1 MHILPLDYEVLRI
14 VWWVLLGVIL
24 IGFAIMDGFDLG
36 ICAALP
42 FVARSD
48 EERRVVVNV
57 IGPVWEGNQVW
68 LVLGGGAIFAAWPPL
83 YAVSFS
89 GFYLAMLLI
98 LLALILRPV
107 GFTFRSKVADPR
119 WRSLW
124 DGALFVG
131 GVVPALIFGVALGN
145 VLKGVPFHFDE
156 TLRAS
161 YTGGFFGLLNPFSC
175 LVGLVSLAM
184 LIMHG
189 AAMLVW
195 KTQGEIAARARV
207 YGPLA
212 ALSTAVLFGLAGLW
226 VAYGLDGYVVTG
238 GLATD
243 GPSNPLL
250 KTVAMKSGAWLNAYT
265 ERPWTITAPVL
276 GLAGA
281 LIAAAS
287 FRTKS
292 DIMAFLASAVS
303 IFGIISTVGLAM
315 FPFILPSSSDP
326 AASLTVFDSSSS
338 PLTLSIMLLA
348 ALVLMPVIIGYT
360 AWVYSVMRGKV
371 TKEMV
376 LDENSH
382 SY

>member
-24 IGFAIMDGFDLG
+24 IGFAVMDGFDLG
-36 ICAALP
+36 VCALLP
-42 FVARSD
+42 FAARTN
-48 EERRVVVNV
+48 EERRVIVNV

-107 GFTFRSKVADPR
+107 GFTFRSKIADPR

-145 VLKGVPFHFDE
+145 VLRGVPFSFDE

-175 LVGLVSLAM
+175 LAGLVSLAM
-184 LIMHG
+184 LVMHG

-195 KTQGEIAARARV
+195 KTQGEIAARARI
-207 YGPLA
+207 YGPIA
-212 ALSTAVLFGLAGLW
+212 ALLTAVLFGLAGLW

-238 GLATD
+238 GLAPD

-250 KTVAMKSGAWLNAYT
+250 KTVAMNPGAWLDAYT
-265 ERPWTITAPVL
+265 ERPWTVAAPVL
-276 GLAGA
+276 GITGA

-292 DIMAFLASAVS
+292 DIIAFLASAMS

-348 ALVLMPVIIGYT
+348 TLVFMPIIIGYT
-360 AWVYSVMRGKV
+360 VWVYSVMRGKV